1 MLKLILKEEEEPK
14 AKVEPIPV
22 EVPSDGEVEEIDEK
36 IAANACEEAVNSLTQ
51 QAWDFISNINSV
63 IATLELNYKEEAKKD
78 VIEILNALITDS
90 TINIGMLQKATNLMN
105 IEKIDLLDAGEDK
118 AEKVLTK
125 E

>member
-1 MLKLILKEEEEPK
+1 MRF
-14 AKVEPIPV
+14 
-22 EVPSDGEVEEIDEK
+22 EEIDEK
-36 IAANACEEAVNSLTQ
+36 IAATACEEAVNSLTQ

-63 IATLELNYKEEAKKD
+63 IATLELNYKEAAKED

>member
-14 AKVEPIPV
+14 VKAEPTPV
-22 EVPSDGEVEEIDEK
+22 EVPSGGEVEEIDEK
-36 IAANACEEAVNSLTQ
+36 IAATACEEAVNSLMQ

-63 IATLELNYKEEAKKD
+63 IATLELNYKEAAKKD

-90 TINIGMLQKATNLMN
+90 TINIGMLQKAINLMN